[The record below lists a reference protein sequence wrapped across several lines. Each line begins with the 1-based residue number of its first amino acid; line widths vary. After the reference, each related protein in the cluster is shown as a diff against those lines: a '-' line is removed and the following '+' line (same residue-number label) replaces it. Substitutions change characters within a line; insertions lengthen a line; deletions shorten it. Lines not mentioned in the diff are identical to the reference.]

1 MLSELIKEIS
11 AGSGMT
17 SVYHCYKRTGRLAD
31 SGEEWL
37 QCKGRASLPLTTAF
51 ARLALSIFLAQWSGP
66 KEQRLVGPYAVDING
81 PIEFFPFGYSL
92 S

>member
-17 SVYHCYKRTGRLAD
+17 SVYHCYKRTGRLAA

-37 QCKGRASLPLTTAF
+37 QSNGRASLPLTTAF
-51 ARLALSIFLAQWSGP
+51 ARLALSIFLAQWILHISYKDHVTNEEVRAKIQQAIGMT
-66 KEQRLVGPYAVDING
+66 
-81 PIEFFPFGYSL
+81 
-92 S
+92 